1 MQMDDRTHLAR
12 SLLDI
17 QTLETPEELADALNV
32 ISARYGLS
40 HVTFLALRTGS
51 TSPLTPFYASTY
63 PQEWI
68 NTYVVNDYI
77 AIDPVVAI
85 ARTGLLPVDWSLVK
99 RQSGEVTRFFDD
111 AIRHG
116 VGPNGLAIPIRGA
129 NGERCLFS
137 VSSDLPNEDWAVL
150 KRSIVHELHI
160 IAYYLHEE
168 VMTISGLR
176 QPGMERDLSMRER
189 QCLQLLASGKIYK
202 QIAAALDVSESAVR
216 IYIRSARR
224 KLNATT
230 SHHAVAKASYLEL
243 IEF

>member
-17 QTLETPEELADALNV
+17 QTLERPEELAGALHV

-40 HVTFLALRTGS
+40 HMTFLALRTGS
-51 TSPLTPFYASTY
+51 TSPLIPFYVSTY
-63 PQEWI
+63 TQEWI

-77 AIDPVVAI
+77 AIDPVVAL
-85 ARTGLLPVDWSLVK
+85 ARTDLLPVDWSLVK
-99 RQSGEVTRFFDD
+99 RQSDEVARFFAD

-116 VGPNGLAIPIRGA
+116 VGPNGLTIPIRGA

-137 VSSDLPNEDWAVL
+137 VTTDLPNEDWAVL
-150 KRSIVHELHI
+150 KQSIVHELHI
-160 IAYYLHEE
+160 IAYYLHEK
-168 VMTISGLR
+168 VMRISGLR
-176 QPGMERDLSMRER
+176 HPGMERDLSTRER

-202 QIAAALDVSESAVR
+202 QISAALDVSESAVR

>member
-85 ARTGLLPVDWSLVK
+85 ARTGLLPIGGDNPRS
-99 RQSGEVTRFFDD
+99 S
-111 AIRHG
+111 
-116 VGPNGLAIPIRGA
+116 NA
-129 NGERCLFS
+129 NS
-137 VSSDLPNEDWAVL
+137 VSEPAF
-150 KRSIVHELHI
+150 RSL
-160 IAYYLHEE
+160 
-168 VMTISGLR
+168 TR
-176 QPGMERDLSMRER
+176 QM
-189 QCLQLLASGKIYK
+189 
-202 QIAAALDVSESAVR
+202 
-216 IYIRSARR
+216 
-224 KLNATT
+224 
-230 SHHAVAKASYLEL
+230 
-243 IEF
+243 

>member
-17 QTLETPEELADALNV
+17 QTLETSEELAGALHV

-40 HVTFLALRTGS
+40 HMTFLALRTGS
-51 TSPLTPFYASTY
+51 TSPLIPFYVSTY
-63 PQEWI
+63 TQEWI

-77 AIDPVVAI
+77 AIDPVVAL
-85 ARTGLLPVDWSLVK
+85 ARTDLLPVDWSLVK
-99 RQSGEVTRFFDD
+99 RQSDEVAHFFAD

-137 VSSDLPNEDWAVL
+137 VTSDLPNEDWAVL

-160 IAYYLHEE
+160 IAYYLHEK
-168 VMTISGLR
+168 VMRISGLSH
-176 QPGMERDLSMRER
+176 PGMERDLSTRER